1 MKNFLE
7 IRNLNKKYTGV
18 QDIEIFKN
26 LNLQLS
32 DNQIVALTGP
42 SGCGKSTLLHILSL
56 LDSNINGE
64 YILNNKNLS
73 NLNKG
78 QKNSLRQNKIAI
90 LFQNF
95 NLIEDLN
102 SLENVILP
110 NLISLNKYSSSVA
123 KGMRL
128 LKEFNL
134 DKRFNHLPSQ
144 LSGGEQQRVALAR
157 SLINDPELILADE
170 PTGNLDPENTEIVIN
185 YLKNLRCKKRL
196 ILFATHNRDLVNKCD
211 LELTIKNRTVN
222 SV

>member
-1 MKNFLE
+1 MNNFLE

-128 LKEFNL
+128 LKEF
-134 DKRFNHLPSQ
+134 PSEKP
-144 LSGGEQQRVALAR
+144 G
-157 SLINDPELILADE
+157 
-170 PTGNLDPENTEIVIN
+170 
-185 YLKNLRCKKRL
+185 KN
-196 ILFATHNRDLVNKCD
+196 
-211 LELTIKNRTVN
+211 
-222 SV
+222 

>member
-1 MKNFLE
+1 MNNFLE

-78 QKNSLRQNKIAI
+78 QKIA
-90 LFQNF
+90 
-95 NLIEDLN
+95 
-102 SLENVILP
+102 
-110 NLISLNKYSSSVA
+110 
-123 KGMRL
+123 
-128 LKEFNL
+128 
-134 DKRFNHLPSQ
+134 
-144 LSGGEQQRVALAR
+144 
-157 SLINDPELILADE
+157 
-170 PTGNLDPENTEIVIN
+170 
-185 YLKNLRCKKRL
+185 
-196 ILFATHNRDLVNKCD
+196 
-211 LELTIKNRTVN
+211 
-222 SV
+222 